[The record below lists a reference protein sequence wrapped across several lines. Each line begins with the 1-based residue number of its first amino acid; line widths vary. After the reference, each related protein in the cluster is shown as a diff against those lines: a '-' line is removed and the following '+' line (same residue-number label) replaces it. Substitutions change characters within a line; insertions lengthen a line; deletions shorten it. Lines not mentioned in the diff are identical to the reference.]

1 MLCFKDKLI
10 LLYCILRFRIAQS
23 VGISTR
29 AHARL
34 GRSSAHARLG
44 QRSAHARLGRR
55 SAHSRLGPANGRFVA
70 APPARAPVSSLPVSS
85 SPPRAPVSLP
95 VSSFPA
101 LPSVSG
107 SPVSCSPL
115 RALIRRT
122 PPHPFGSRALTGPP
136 RSDLLA
142 DLGNSPIAPSL
153 SGLCTPR
160 PVEPEVVEPP
170 TKRNR
175 LVSYYMFRL

>member
-85 SPPRAPVSLP
+85 
-95 VSSFPA
+95 FPA

-122 PPHPFGSRALTGPP
+122 PPHPFGSRARYREAADWCPGR
-136 RSDLLA
+136 RSCDKA
-142 DLGNSPIAPSL
+142 PIGRSQP
-153 SGLCTPR
+153 
-160 PVEPEVVEPP
+160 
-170 TKRNR
+170 
-175 LVSYYMFRL
+175 